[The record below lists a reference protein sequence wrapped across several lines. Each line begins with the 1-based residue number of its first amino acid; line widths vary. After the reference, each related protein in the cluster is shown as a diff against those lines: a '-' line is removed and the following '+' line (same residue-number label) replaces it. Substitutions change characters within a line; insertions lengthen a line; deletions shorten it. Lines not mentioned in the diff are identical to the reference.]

1 MKDRIHL
8 LETRPQGE
16 QAALVIGGP
25 VVVGVICG
33 VLLGISEAAYAL
45 ISLLALAG
53 AFLAGYEHAGA
64 RQGAIRGLI
73 GGTLFGA
80 FVLIAHELEGS
91 EAKADL
97 PHPAILLIVLT
108 AVISVAFGAL
118 GGRSRAR
125 A

>member
-1 MKDRIHL
+1 M
-8 LETRPQGE
+8 
-16 QAALVIGGP
+16 IGGP
-25 VVVGVICG
+25 VVVGVVCG
-33 VLLGISEAAYAL
+33 LLLGISEAAYAL

-80 FVLIAHELEGS
+80 FVLIAHEIEGS

-118 GGRSRAR
+118 GGRSRGR
-125 A
+125 AESRASA